1 MVVTKVAESKGFDF
15 PARLM
20 RADLRAPFPRRPGS
34 TASPNWAATLHGD
47 VAWWTAVVGLPVVFG
62 ALAVYSSS
70 NGWAGQRSFHKS
82 IPAAA
87 VEIASQR
94 GDLVTKEEA

>member
-1 MVVTKVAESKGFDF
+1 
-15 PARLM
+15 
-20 RADLRAPFPRRPGS
+20 
-34 TASPNWAATLHGD
+34 

-87 VEIASQR
+87 VAIASQR